1 MENINEFDVNS
12 NLMKTFVANSN
23 APVIPD
29 EGLSNPN
36 ALVMSDGSTP
46 VIAHAPTGHVAFQTT
61 VGQIPCSFGQTSV
74 GFVPPTMQAHVVQTP
89 PFVHTPVITPT
100 PVAPVVPP
108 MPAAHAEKPEKFNG
122 TNFKRWQQKMLF
134 YLTTLNMSRYLKEE
148 APNVTNASD
157 MQTVYAVDAWKHADY
172 ICRNYVLNG
181 LADSLYNV
189 YCSKPTAKDLWESLE
204 HKYKTEDAGAKK
216 WIVGRFLEYKMMDS
230 KTVVSQVQ
238 ELQVIIHDIHAEGMI
253 ISESFQ
259 VAAVIEKL
267 PSGWKD
273 FKNYLKHKRKEM
285 TMEDL
290 ILRLRIEED
299 NRGSEKKVNV
309 ATERANMVEH
319 KAKKTNSGKGAK
331 LAPKGGISKP
341 SKFQGKCYNCD
352 KVGHR
357 SSDCKK
363 PKKPNKKKEANMVN
377 DISKDMSE
385 IDLCAT
391 VSEVNLVGSNPRE
404 WWIDTGATRHVC
416 SDKAIFSSLQ
426 ASNAGEKL
434 YMGNSATSAI
444 EGEGTVIL
452 KMTSGKNLTLKNVLY
467 VPDIRK
473 NLVSGSLL
481 NKHGFR
487 IVIESDKVIL
497 SKSGMFV
504 GKGYVTD
511 GLFKLNVMSVNDN
524 NAIKNSSAY
533 LLESPNLWHARL
545 GHMNYDTL
553 RRLSAKEYIPKLNID
568 PKHKCETCVEAKL
581 TRSSFKR
588 VERNTKVLDLIHT
601 DICDLKFAPT
611 RGGNKYFI
619 TFVDDCTKYCYIYL
633 LKSKDEA
640 IDKFKIYKEE
650 VETQQKEKIKTIRSD
665 RGGEYVEPFGEFCSQ
680 HGIIHEVTAPYSPQ
694 SNGVAER
701 KNRTLKEMMNAM
713 LLSSGL
719 PQSMWGEAILS
730 ANYLLN
736 RMIRKNKNEI
746 PYEIWKKQTI
756 SYKHLKV
763 WGCLAKVL
771 IPTPKKVKIGPK
783 TVDCIFI
790 GYPPH
795 STAYRF
801 LVYESKIPDIQKNT
815 IMESRNASFFEN
827 IFPCNP
833 GIERPITSKRT
844 HESVDENNED
854 EGSDDEDVGVVR
866 KSKRQ
871 RKEKSFGSD
880 FMTYLLEE
888 GDPKTYKEAV
898 TSPDGP
904 MWKEAIKS
912 EFDSILQN
920 HTWELLDLP
929 AGCKPLGCKWV
940 FKKKLKTDGSV
951 DKYKA
956 RLVVK
961 GYKQQKGLDY
971 FDTYSPVT
979 RITSIRI
986 MLAIA
991 AMRNLEVHQMDV
1003 KTAFLNGDID
1013 EEIYMEQPEGFVV
1026 PGQERKVCKLVKSI
1040 YGLKQAP
1047 MKWHEKF
1054 DQVVLPNG
1062 FKTNECDSCVY
1073 YKDDENGYVMMT
1085 LYVDDLLIAGSN
1097 DKVIKSAKD
1106 MLRSRFDMKDMGPAD
1121 VILGVKISRTSEGLA
1136 LSQQHYVDKILE
1148 RFMKDD
1154 TETARTPVDMTL
1166 HLSKNKG
1173 VGVSQLEYSR
1183 IIGSLMYLMSCTRPD
1198 IAYSISKLSRF
1209 TSNPGAD
1216 HWKAITRVLRYLRGT
1231 RDYGLH
1237 YGRYPAVLE
1246 GYTDANWISNKKAL
1260 KSTSGY
1266 VFTLAG
1272 AAVSWK
1278 SSKQTVIT
1286 HSTME
1291 AEFVALDKCSREA
1304 EYLRQFLEDI
1314 PRWPKPVTAIGL
1326 HCDSQSAIGRAQS
1339 TMYNGQSRHIRRRH
1353 SSIRQLISTGI
1364 ITIDYIPSKDNI
1376 ADPLTK
1382 GLPREVVDKSSRGM
1396 GLKPIA

>member
-1 MENINEFDVNS
+1 MKRHLCSLLRAIHRRCLP
-12 NLMKTFVANSN
+12 LMH
-23 APVIPD
+23 
-29 EGLSNPN
+29 
-36 ALVMSDGSTP
+36 GSTP
-46 VIAHAPTGHVAFQTT
+46 TI
-61 VGQIPCSFGQTSV
+61 SV
-74 GFVPPTMQAHVVQTP
+74 GTMC
-89 PFVHTPVITPT
+89 
-100 PVAPVVPP
+100 
-108 MPAAHAEKPEKFNG
+108 
-122 TNFKRWQQKMLF
+122 FK
-134 YLTTLNMSRYLKEE
+134 S
-148 APNVTNASD
+148 
-157 MQTVYAVDAWKHADY
+157 
-172 ICRNYVLNG
+172 
-181 LADSLYNV
+181 
-189 YCSKPTAKDLWESLE
+189 
-204 HKYKTEDAGAKK
+204 
-216 WIVGRFLEYKMMDS
+216 
-230 KTVVSQVQ
+230 
-238 ELQVIIHDIHAEGMI
+238 
-253 ISESFQ
+253 
-259 VAAVIEKL
+259 
-267 PSGWKD
+267 
-273 FKNYLKHKRKEM
+273 
-285 TMEDL
+285 
-290 ILRLRIEED
+290 
-299 NRGSEKKVNV
+299 
-309 ATERANMVEH
+309 
-319 KAKKTNSGKGAK
+319 KKTSSGKGAK
-331 LAPKGGISKP
+331 LAPKGGVLKP
-341 SKFQGKCYNCD
+341 SKFQGKCFNCD

-357 SSDCKK
+357 SADCRK
-363 PKKPNKKKEANMVN
+363 PKKTKKKEANMVD
-377 DISKDMSE
+377 DISKEIGD

-404 WWIDTGATRHVC
+404 WWIDTGASRHIC
-416 SDKAIFSSLQ
+416 SDKATFSSLV
-426 ASNAGEKL
+426 ASDAGEKL
-434 YMGNSATSAI
+434 YMGNSATSTI

-481 NKHGFR
+481 SKHGFR
-487 IVIESDKVIL
+487 IVIESDKVVL

-504 GKGYVTD
+504 GKGYASD
-511 GLFKLNVMSVNDN
+511 GLFKLNVMSVKEN
-524 NAIKNSSAY
+524 NEMKNSSAY

-545 GHMNYDTL
+545 GHVNYDTL
-553 RRLSAKEYIPKLNID
+553 RRLSAKEYIPKLTID
-568 PKHKCETCVEAKL
+568 SKHKCETCVEAKL

-588 VERNTKVLDLIHT
+588 VERNTKVLDLIHS

-619 TFVDDCTKYCYIYL
+619 TFIDDCTKYCYVYL

-650 VETQQKEKIKTIRSD
+650 VERQQTEKIKRIRSD
-665 RGGEYVEPFGEFCSQ
+665 RGGEYVEPFGELCSQ

-730 ANYLLN
+730 ANNILN
-736 RMIRKNKNEI
+736 ITMRKNKDVS
-746 PYEIWKKQTI
+746 PYEMWEKKKP

-790 GYPPH
+790 GYPPR

-801 LVYESKIPDIQKNT
+801 LVYDSKIPEIQKNT
-815 IMESRNASFFEN
+815 IMESRNASFFETT
-827 IFPCNP
+827 FPCNP
-833 GIERPITSKRT
+833 RNEHPTTSKRT
-844 HESVDENNED
+844 HESVDDENEND
-854 EGSDDEDVGVVR
+854 ESDDENVGVVR
-866 KSKRQ
+866 RSKRQ
-871 RKEKSFGSD
+871 RTEKSFGSD

-912 EFDSILQN
+912 EIDSILQN
-920 HTWELLDLP
+920 HTWELVDLP
-929 AGCKPLGCKWV
+929 PGCKALGSKWV
-940 FKKKLKTDGSV
+940 FKKKLKPDGTI

-956 RLVVK
+956 RLVIK

-979 RITSIRI
+979 RITSIR
-986 MLAIA
+986 MMFAIA
-991 AMRNLEVHQMDV
+991 AMRNLTVHQMDV

-1013 EEIYMEQPEGFVV
+1013 EEIYMEQPEGFAV
-1026 PGQERKVCKLVKSI
+1026 PGQERKVCKLVKSL

-1054 DQVVLPNG
+1054 DEVVLAHN
-1062 FKTNECDSCVY
+1062 FKINECDSCAY
-1073 YKDDENGYVMMT
+1073 YKDDESGYVMMT

-1097 DKVIKSAKD
+1097 EKVIKSTKD
-1106 MLRSRFDMKDMGPAD
+1106 MLKSRFDMKDMGLAN
-1121 VILGVKISRTSEGLA
+1121 VILGIQISRTSEGLA
-1136 LSQQHYVDKILE
+1136 LSQPHYVDKILE
-1148 RFMKDD
+1148 RFLKDD
-1154 TETARTPVDMTL
+1154 TEKARTPVDMTL

-1173 VGVSQLEYSR
+1173 EGVSQLEYSR

-1209 TSNPGAD
+1209 TSNPGDD
-1216 HWKAITRVLRYLRGT
+1216 HWKAIIRVLRYLRGT

-1246 GYTDANWISNKKAL
+1246 GYTDANWISSKKAL

-1291 AEFVALDKCSREA
+1291 AEFVALDKCAEEA

-1314 PRWPKPVTAIGL
+1314 PRWPRPVTAIGI

-1339 TMYNGQSRHIRRRH
+1339 TMYNGKSRHIRRRH

-1382 GLPREVVDKSSRGM
+1382 GLPREVVEKSSRGM